1 MLLDKEELLDNAR
14 ALAAAATTVST
25 NKYDTGMVSS
35 KFGAGKAI
43 GIGIFVSV
51 AADFTTTDETY
62 TFALVSDADS
72 ALGSPTVH
80 ESRAILASAL
90 TAGSKHFIAL
100 DPNHDVERYV
110 GLRHILAGTSPSIT
124 FTSQLMTFEQFAT
137 WKAYP
142 NAY

>member
-1 MLLDKEELLDNAR
+1 MLLDRQELLSNAQ
-14 ALAAAATTVST
+14 AFAATGVST
-25 NKYDTGMVSS
+25 DKYDTGMVSS

-62 TFALVSDADS
+62 TFALCSDADS

-80 ESRAILASAL
+80 ESRAILAAAL

-100 DPNHDVERYV
+100 DPTHDVERYI
-110 GLRHILAGTSPSIT
+110 GLRATLAGTTPSVTIT
-124 FTSQLMTFEQFAT
+124 AALMTFEQFAS

-142 NAY
+142 NNY

>member
-1 MLLDKEELLDNAR
+1 MLLDQQELLSDAQ
-14 ALAAAATTVST
+14 ALTATAVST
-25 NKYDTGMVSS
+25 NKYDTGMASS

-43 GIGIFVSV
+43 GIGFFVEV

-62 TFALVSDADS
+62 TFALCSDGDA

-80 ESRAILASAL
+80 ESRAILAATL
-90 TAGSKHFIAL
+90 VAGYKFFMAL
-100 DPNHDVERYV
+100 DPNADCERYI
-110 GLRHILAGTSPSIT
+110 GARYTLAGTTPTLTIT
-124 FTSQLMTFEQFAT
+124 SALMTYEAFTA

>member
-1 MLLDKEELLDNAR
+1 MLLDRQEMLDINR

-25 NKYDTGMVSS
+25 DKYDTGMVSS

-62 TFALVSDADS
+62 TFALCSDADS

-80 ESRAILASAL
+80 ESRPILAAAL
-90 TAGSKHFIAL
+90 TAGSKHFLAL
-100 DPNHDVERYV
+100 DPSHDVERYV

-124 FTSQLMTFEQFAT
+124 FSSALMTFEQFAT

>member
-1 MLLDKEELLDNAR
+1 MLLDNSEVLSDAQ
-14 ALAAAATTVST
+14 ALTATAVST
-25 NKYDTGMVSS
+25 HKYDTGMVSS

-43 GIGIFVSV
+43 GIGIFVLV

-62 TFALVSDADS
+62 TFALCSDADA

-90 TAGSKHFIAL
+90 TAGSKHFLLL
-100 DPNHDVERYV
+100 DPNADVERHV
-110 GLRHILAGTSPSIT
+110 GLRATLAGTSPSVTIDAA
-124 FTSQLMTFEQFAT
+124 LMTFEAFAT

>member
-1 MLLDKEELLDNAR
+1 MLLDQQEILSDAQPF
-14 ALAAAATTVST
+14 AATGVST

-43 GIGIFVSV
+43 GIGIFVEV

-62 TFALVSDADS
+62 TFALCSDADS

-90 TAGSKHFIAL
+90 TAGAKHFLLL
-100 DPNHDVERYV
+100 DPNADVERFV
-110 GLRHILAGTSPSIT
+110 GLRATLAGTSPSVTIT
-124 FTSQLMTFEQFAT
+124 AALMTFEQFGT